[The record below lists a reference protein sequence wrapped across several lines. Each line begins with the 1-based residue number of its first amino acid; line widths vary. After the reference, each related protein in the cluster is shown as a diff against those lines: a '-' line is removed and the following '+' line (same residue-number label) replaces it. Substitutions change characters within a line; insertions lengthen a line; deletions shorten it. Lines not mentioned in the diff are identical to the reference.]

1 LRPAAAT
8 ALVFA
13 ALALSGCG
21 QLDLSP
27 VGDPA
32 RVLVGRV
39 ELSDGAALPDD
50 ATITVRVVDTSNIG
64 MPPVVLGSQTTRN
77 PGGGAPIEF
86 RIEYR
91 AEDDVLRRGLNIEA
105 RVSYGGKVRYYNRNG
120 YAVSLGNAADIHR
133 IGVQPTGQ

>member
-1 LRPAAAT
+1 MRPAT
-8 ALVFA
+8 LIALA
-13 ALALSGCG
+13 GTALALSGCG
-21 QLDLSP
+21 QLDLTPES
-27 VGDPA
+27 DPA

-39 ELSDGAALPDD
+39 ELSDGAVLPDD
-50 ATITVRVVDTSNIG
+50 ATLTVRVIDKSNIG
-64 MPPVVLGSQTTRN
+64 MPPQVLGSQTVRS

-86 RIEYR
+86 RVEYR

-120 YAVSLGNAADIHR
+120 YAVSLGNAADVHR